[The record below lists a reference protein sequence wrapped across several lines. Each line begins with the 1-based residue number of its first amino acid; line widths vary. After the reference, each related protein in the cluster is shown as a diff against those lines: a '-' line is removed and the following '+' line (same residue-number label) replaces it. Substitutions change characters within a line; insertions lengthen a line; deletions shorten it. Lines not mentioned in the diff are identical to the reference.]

1 MKMSNSFHRVKTI
14 AKKEVIE
21 FVRDWRTIVA
31 IIIIP
36 ILMFPVLFIVFPILL
51 ESEAAELDSRIIE
64 IEVQGEQFPEQLIEQ
79 FNYSTTEITFRNI
92 TFSESLSIPGD
103 DFDRVRNM
111 ELDAVLRLNQ
121 TGEIWYY
128 SIIYLSTSEGSTEAR
143 SRIIESL
150 ISWEANLTEVKI
162 VEGGLDVDSTL
173 DPLRYDGDI
182 SKSDVAT
189 EGEQA
194 GLILSL
200 FIPLVLAI
208 WTFSSAIQPS
218 IDMTAGERERGT
230 LEALLGLPC
239 TRNELLMGKW
249 LGVASITGV
258 GVMLQ
263 IVGLLF
269 AIGYLATSDFIGIP
283 DLSAPAIILI
293 IVSIMLFAIMVVAL
307 ELALAMRS
315 HSVKEAGS
323 ILGPA
328 IILIIFPALFTQV
341 INLDGIESFWFSIPV
356 INVLLALRELLLD
369 RVIIEHVLIWSLTSV
384 FYAALAALY
393 AARQFKREDIVTT
406 LS

>member
-64 IEVQGEQFPEQLIEQ
+64 IEVQGNQFPDQLIQQ
-79 FNYSTTEITFRNI
+79 FNYSTTEITFTNV
-92 TFSESLSIPGD
+92 TFNESLSIPGE
-103 DFDRVRNM
+103 DFNRVRNM
-111 ELDAVLRLNQ
+111 EIDAVLRLNQ
-121 TGEIWYY
+121 SGDIWYY
-128 SIIYLSTSEGSTEAR
+128 SIIYLSTSEGSSEAR
-143 SRIIESL
+143 SRIVDSL
-150 ISWEANLTEVKI
+150 INWEANLTEVKI
-162 VEGGLDVDSTL
+162 LDGGLDVESTL
-173 DPLRYDGDI
+173 NPLRYDGDI

-283 DLSAPAIILI
+283 DLSFGAIILI
-293 IVSIMLFAIMVVAL
+293 IASIMLFAIMVVAL

-369 RVIIEHVLIWSLTSV
+369 RVIVEHVLIWSSTSV
-384 FYAALAALY
+384 LYAVLAALY
-393 AARQFKREDIVTT
+393 AAKQFKREDIVTT

>member
-1 MKMSNSFHRVKTI
+1 MSNSLHRVRTI

-31 IIIIP
+31 IIVIP

-51 ESEAAELDSRIIE
+51 ESEAAELDSK
-64 IEVQGEQFPEQLIEQ
+64 EVVVELQYNVYPQDFIDI
-79 FNYSTTEITFRNI
+79 FNDSTTTLIMVNTTFND
-92 TFSESLSIPGD
+92 SLSEPLGD
-103 DFDRVRNM
+103 LDRVRNM
-111 ELDAVLRLNQ
+111 EIDAVLRLNFSSD
-121 TGEIWYY
+121 IWYY
-128 SIIYLSTSEGSTEAR
+128 SVIHLSTSESSTEAKN
-143 SRIIESL
+143 RIISF
-150 ISWEANLTEVKI
+150 LTSFENNI
-162 VEGGLDVDSTL
+162 TAQRIEQGGLDVDTTL
-173 DPLRYDGDI
+173 DPLRWDGD
-182 SKSDVAT
+182 SSNADVAT
-189 EGEQA
+189 DGEQA

-239 TRNELLMGKW
+239 SRNELLIGKW
-249 LGVASITGV
+249 IGVATITGV
-258 GVMLQ
+258 GVLLQ

-283 DLSAPAIILI
+283 DLSYSAIFLI
-293 IVSIMLFAIMVVAL
+293 VISIMLFAVMVVAL

-356 INVLLALRELLLD
+356 INILLALRELLLD
-369 RVIIEHVLIWSLTSV
+369 RVIIEHVVIWMVTSII
-384 FYAALAALY
+384 YATMAAYY

>member
-1 MKMSNSFHRVKTI
+1 MSNSFHRVKTI

-79 FNYSTTEITFRNI
+79 FNYSTTEITFQNI
-92 TFSESLSIPGD
+92 TFNESLSIPGN

-111 ELDAVLRLNQ
+111 EIDAVLRLNQ

-150 ISWEANLTEVKI
+150 INWEANLTQVKI

>member
-64 IEVQGEQFPEQLIEQ
+64 IEVQGNQFPDQLIQQ
-79 FNYSTTEITFRNI
+79 FNYSTTEITFTNV
-92 TFSESLSIPGD
+92 TFNESLSIPGD
-103 DFDRVRNM
+103 DFNRVRNM
-111 ELDAVLRLNQ
+111 EIDAVLRLNQ
-121 TGEIWYY
+121 SGDIWYY
-128 SIIYLSTSEGSTEAR
+128 SIIYLSTSEGSSEAR
-143 SRIIESL
+143 SRIVDSL
-150 ISWEANLTEVKI
+150 INWEANLTEVKI
-162 VEGGLDVDSTL
+162 LDGGLDVESTL

-283 DLSAPAIILI
+283 DLSFGAIILI

-369 RVIIEHVLIWSLTSV
+369 RVIVEHVLIWSSTSV
-384 FYAALAALY
+384 LYAVLAALY
-393 AARQFKREDIVTT
+393 AAKQFKREDIVTT

>member
-1 MKMSNSFHRVKTI
+1 MSNSFHRVKTI

-36 ILMFPVLFIVFPILL
+36 ILMFPVLFIVFPVLL

-64 IEVQGEQFPEQLIEQ
+64 IEVQGEQFPEQLLQQ
-79 FNYSTTEITFRNI
+79 FNYSTTEITYKNI
-92 TFSESLSIPGD
+92 TFNESLSIPGD

-150 ISWEANLTEVKI
+150 INWEANLTEVKI

-173 DPLRYDGDI
+173 DTLRYDGDI

-283 DLSAPAIILI
+283 DLSTPAIILI
-293 IVSIMLFAIMVVAL
+293 ILSIMLFAIMVVAL

-341 INLDGIESFWFSIPV
+341 IYLDGIESFLFSIPV
-356 INVLLALRELLLD
+356 IIVLLALRELLLD
-369 RVIIEHVLIWSLTSV
+369 RVIVEHVLIWSLTSV

>member
-1 MKMSNSFHRVKTI
+1 M
-14 AKKEVIE
+14 
-21 FVRDWRTIVA
+21 
-31 IIIIP
+31 
-36 ILMFPVLFIVFPILL
+36 
-51 ESEAAELDSRIIE
+51 
-64 IEVQGEQFPEQLIEQ
+64 
-79 FNYSTTEITFRNI
+79 
-92 TFSESLSIPGD
+92 
-103 DFDRVRNM
+103 
-111 ELDAVLRLNQ
+111 
-121 TGEIWYY
+121 
-128 SIIYLSTSEGSTEAR
+128 
-143 SRIIESL
+143 
-150 ISWEANLTEVKI
+150 
-162 VEGGLDVDSTL
+162 
-173 DPLRYDGDI
+173 
-182 SKSDVAT
+182 AT

-218 IDMTAGERERGT
+218 IDMTAGERERVILKLYLVYHA
-230 LEALLGLPC
+230 LEMNYLLANGL
-239 TRNELLMGKW
+239 ELQLS
-249 LGVASITGV
+249 LVLV
-258 GVMLQ
+258 LLQ

-283 DLSAPAIILI
+283 DLSYSAIFLI
-293 IVSIMLFAIMVVAL
+293 VISIMLFAVMVVAL

-356 INVLLALRELLLD
+356 INILLALRELLLD
-369 RVIIEHVLIWSLTSV
+369 RVIIVHVVIWMVTSII
-384 FYAALAALY
+384 YATMAAYY

>member
-1 MKMSNSFHRVKTI
+1 MSNSFHRVKTI

-21 FVRDWRTIVA
+21 FVRDWRTIGA

-79 FNYSTTEITFRNI
+79 FNYSTTEITFQNI
-92 TFSESLSIPGD
+92 TFNESLSIPGD

-150 ISWEANLTEVKI
+150 INWEANLTEVKI
-162 VEGGLDVDSTL
+162 IEGGLDVDSTL